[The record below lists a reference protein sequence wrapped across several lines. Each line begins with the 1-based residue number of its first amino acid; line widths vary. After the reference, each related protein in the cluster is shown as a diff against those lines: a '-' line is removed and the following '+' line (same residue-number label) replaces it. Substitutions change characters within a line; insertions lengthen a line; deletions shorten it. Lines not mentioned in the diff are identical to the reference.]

1 MSILELAFLIIKYTL
16 LDVVIS
22 NVHAY
27 VSSRRAFTRIISHL
41 MFWPAKGCSGGL
53 VRSEE
58 GMNLLVGL
66 SASLIHGFISKPWR
80 TPNRWHNRGTLLNH
94 VPSLLNLVLLARMKP
109 SEGCCMIHLAQ
120 GLVYISRRVRWRLR
134 RRAVCYETRCRQ
146 VQNGTVRT
154 NALPSW

>member
-66 SASLIHGFISKPWR
+66 SASLIHGFISKP
-80 TPNRWHNRGTLLNH
+80 
-94 VPSLLNLVLLARMKP
+94 
-109 SEGCCMIHLAQ
+109 
-120 GLVYISRRVRWRLR
+120 
-134 RRAVCYETRCRQ
+134 
-146 VQNGTVRT
+146 
-154 NALPSW
+154 